1 MHSHI
6 VERGCVLLG
15 DSPAAGVSERY
26 MIWEDFYF
34 RFSSLKRDE
43 LDYPIVIYYSIHGQC
58 SWGNNCKTSLKPAQ
72 HITRSF
78 CVSLRTSNTGIPTL
92 VHDRLSTRAFYG

>member
-15 DSPAAGVSERY
+15 DSLAAGVSERY

-34 RFSSLKRDE
+34 RISSLKRDKLE
-43 LDYPIVIYYSIHGQC
+43 YPIVIYYSIHGQ
-58 SWGNNCKTSLKPAQ
+58 
-72 HITRSF
+72 
-78 CVSLRTSNTGIPTL
+78 
-92 VHDRLSTRAFYG
+92 